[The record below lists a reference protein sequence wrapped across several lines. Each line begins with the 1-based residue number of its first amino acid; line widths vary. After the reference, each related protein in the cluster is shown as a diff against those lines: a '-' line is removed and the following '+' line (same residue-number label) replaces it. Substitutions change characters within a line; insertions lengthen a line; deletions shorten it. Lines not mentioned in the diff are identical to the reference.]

1 MSKEKLNE
9 LLGIKDDQ
17 DIDSFLDDL
26 STQTNE
32 ISTTF
37 SHIDDNVKASIQ
49 QIDNNLSAIQ
59 TNSCDTSL
67 ALKNMDLSMKEIEDM
82 IELSKKLFK
91 HIYNNIIT
99 SDLLDSELIES
110 AAKMLESIHINIAEF
125 LEMYREKQ
133 RFIEKIKLMI
143 FQQEQRKELMLLKHK
158 YDMEKI
164 QAKAEPVDV
173 EAENAVP
180 YCIEDIVRL
189 MHTEELKEE
198 ESQEIQTLSNEV
210 NT

>member
-1 MSKEKLNE
+1 
-9 LLGIKDDQ
+9 
-17 DIDSFLDDL
+17 
-26 STQTNE
+26 
-32 ISTTF
+32 
-37 SHIDDNVKASIQ
+37 
-49 QIDNNLSAIQ
+49 
-59 TNSCDTSL
+59 
-67 ALKNMDLSMKEIEDM
+67 MKEIEDM

-164 QAKAEPVDV
+164 
-173 EAENAVP
+173 
-180 YCIEDIVRL
+180 
-189 MHTEELKEE
+189 
-198 ESQEIQTLSNEV
+198 
-210 NT
+210 

>member
-26 STQTNE
+26 SIQTNE

-37 SHIDDNVKASIQ
+37 SQIDDNVKQNIQ
-49 QIDNNLSAIQ
+49 QIDNSLSAIQ
-59 TNSCDTSL
+59 SKSGDTSL
-67 ALKNMDLSMKEIEDM
+67 ALKNMDLSMKEIEEM

-133 RFIEKIKLMI
+133 RFIEKIKLMV
-143 FQQEQRKELMLLKHK
+143 FQQEQRKELMELKHK
-158 YDMEKI
+158 FDMEKL
-164 QAKAEPVDV
+164 QAKAEPIDV
-173 EAENAVP
+173 SAENAVP
-180 YCIEDIVRL
+180 YCIEDILRVI
-189 MHTEELKEE
+189 HNEEQGL
-198 ESQEIQTLSNEV
+198 NE
-210 NT
+210 NTNISGK